1 MSTKFT
7 VVAAA
12 VLAIVAGQAV
22 ASPRHPN
29 QDNLRHSGRLAP
41 QLGLP
46 ANAFDQDITATTP
59 RGRGFGAFPTDY
71 LINRYGDFQS
81 QGR

>member
-1 MSTKFT
+1 MSTKLA

-12 VLAIVAGQAV
+12 ILAVVAGQAV
-22 ASPRHPN
+22 ASPRHPH
-29 QDNLRHSGRLAP
+29 QDNLRHNGRLAP

-46 ANAFDQDITATTP
+46 ANAFDQDVTGTGP
-59 RGRGFGAFPTDY
+59 QGPGFGAFPTDY
-71 LINRYGDFQS
+71 LINRFGDFQS